1 MALRRYDL
9 LKRRS
14 SFFRAR
20 PSFVGRVV
28 GWIAGGGAGGGI
40 RFKRRLHVRCF
51 VDCSYLRRGLK

>member
-14 SFFRAR
+14 SFFGAR

-28 GWIAGGGAGGGI
+28 GWIAGGGAGGASVSSDAYTSAALLIVAICG
-40 RFKRRLHVRCF
+40 
-51 VDCSYLRRGLK
+51 GA